1 MKRRPITVAFAALLC
16 ASAVLAQTVAPSKDP
31 IADFPKR
38 VHKITLENGLR
49 AIVVERPDSPT
60 VSFVTYIR
68 TGGIDDPM
76 GESGL
81 AHMFEHM
88 LFKGTR
94 TIGTKDYP
102 KEEKIL
108 DQQDKVQAEI
118 QAEKDKGQKA
128 DPARL
133 KALQAKFAD
142 LEAQE
147 SKVIDEEAFWKIYE
161 RAGAQDMNAS
171 TGYDYTDYIVSLPV
185 AHLPL
190 WFAMEADRVAHPVLR
205 EFYKERSVVMEERR
219 MRFDNS
225 PEGRMW
231 EAFLAAAFIA
241 HPYGRPV
248 VGWESDISRITRA
261 DAQRFFRNNYDVSRL
276 VVGIVGGVK
285 TDDVERRLR
294 AAFGGLKSAPSMET
308 HRIPVEPKQ
317 EGERRVTVLYDAEP
331 AVLIGYHRP
340 DMKSPDEAAL
350 SVLESILGE
359 GRTSRLNRA
368 LVERQRVA
376 VNAWADAESPG
387 QRDPC
392 LFTLGGEPRSPHT
405 AAEVEQ
411 AIYAEI
417 AKIQKDGPTEE
428 ELARVK
434 TNLEN
439 SVIRQMAG
447 NAGLA
452 GELAYFE
459 SVAGDW
465 RYIMDLIQGIRSVT
479 AADVSRV
486 ARTYLVPENRTVATL
501 VRKK

>member
-1 MKRRPITVAFAALLC
+1 MTRIHLAFVALLC
-16 ASAVLAQTVAPSKDP
+16 ATTAVADTAAPVKDP

-49 AIVVERPDSPT
+49 AVVVERPDSPT

-88 LFKGTR
+88 LFKGTQ
-94 TIGTKDYP
+94 TIGTRDYK
-102 KEEKIL
+102 KEVKIL
-108 DQQDKVQAEI
+108 DDQDRVQEQI
-118 QAEKDKGQKA
+118 QAEKDKGAKSDA
-128 DPARL
+128 AKL
-133 KALQAKFAD
+133 KSLQEKFAA
-142 LEAQE
+142 LEKEHA
-147 SKVIDEEAFWKIYE
+147 KILDEEAFWKIYE

-231 EAFLAAAFIA
+231 EAFLAAAFVA

-248 VGWESDISRITRA
+248 VGWESDISRVTRA

-285 TDDVERRLR
+285 ADDVEKRLR
-294 AAFGGLKSAPSMET
+294 TAFGGLKSAPSTEV

-331 AVLIGYHRP
+331 SVLIGYHRP

-376 VNAWADAESPG
+376 VNAWADASSPG

-417 AKIQKDGPTEE
+417 EKIQKDGPTEV

-439 SVIRQMAG
+439 SVIRSMAG

-459 SVAGDW
+459 AVAGDW
-465 RYIMDLIQGIRSVT
+465 HYVMDLIQGIRSVT

-486 ARTYLVPENRTVATL
+486 ARTYLTPENRTVAVL